1 MSFPRVIFVWQKP
14 RWRRMSFQG
23 FPQIL
28 LRREG
33 WPWRNRLSSISV
45 IFPEIKP
52 SALFLSIRPGFCSA
66 CSGAAWCWQHDIDTS
81 GKREKDCDALKSWEK
96 GKLVTTLTGRGARC
110 PAPPPIK
117 VCWCSN
123 GTTTQKL
130 VTKLMHEEHEGE
142 GLSLPRTSA
151 NVITRPRKGPC
162 IILLLSEVSETK

>member
-110 PAPPPIK
+110 PAPPPDQ
-117 VCWCSN
+117 S
-123 GTTTQKL
+123 L
-130 VTKLMHEEHEGE
+130 LMLKWDHD
-142 GLSLPRTSA
+142 T
-151 NVITRPRKGPC
+151 
-162 IILLLSEVSETK
+162 ETGYQADARRARRGRSFASKDISKCHYKA